1 MDHPDVVLVDAD
13 DNPIGTAPKAEV
25 HTGRT
30 PLHRAFSCH
39 LFDSS
44 GRVLFSRRALGKKTW
59 PGVWTN
65 AFCGHSAQDEDRA
78 DALVRHGAFEMGLD
92 IDRGAVEMAI
102 PSFAYRAQDV
112 SGIVEHEICPV
123 FTLRMDASP
132 VPNPDEVMDFAWL
145 SPETLDHV
153 VAGSPWLIS
162 PWSALQWAEL
172 RGLPSPRVP
181 SIQRL

>member
-1 MDHPDVVLVDAD
+1 MEHPDVVLVDAED
-13 DNPIGTAPKAEV
+13 TPIGTAPKATV
-25 HTGRT
+25 HTATT

-39 LFDSS
+39 VFDGT

-65 AFCGHSAQDEDRA
+65 AFCGHSTEGEERA
-78 DALVRHGAFEMGLD
+78 DALVRHGAFELGLV
-92 IDRGAVEMAI
+92 IDRQAAELAL
-102 PSFAYRAQDV
+102 PTFAYRAQDF

-123 FTLRMDASP
+123 FTLRMDAHP
-132 VPNPDEVMDFAWL
+132 VPNPDEVMDLAWL
-145 SPETLDHV
+145 TPETLDDV
-153 VAGSPWLIS
+153 VTGAPWLIS

-172 RGLPSPRVP
+172 RGLPAPDLP

>member
-13 DNPIGTAPKAEV
+13 DNPIGTASKAGV
-25 HTGRT
+25 HTGHT

-39 LFDSS
+39 LFDTG

-59 PGVWTN
+59 AGVWTN
-65 AFCGHSAQDEDRA
+65 AFCGHSTQGEDRA
-78 DALVRHGAFEMGLD
+78 DALVRHGAFEMGLA
-92 IDRGAVEMAI
+92 IDSSDAEMAI
-102 PSFAYRAQDV
+102 PSFTYRAQDV

-123 FTLRMDASP
+123 FTLRMDAAP
-132 VPNPDEVMDFAWL
+132 VPNRDEVMDFAWL
-145 SPETLDHV
+145 SPETLDNV
-153 VAGSPWLIS
+153 VTGAPWLIS

-172 RGLPSPRVP
+172 RGLPAPRVP